1 MTVLPLPPPLQ
12 RWVEAAA
19 RSFLQP
25 PGAPRIDFARPAG
38 EEALIPADSVSWR
51 VFKNPVALF
60 AGGVAA
66 VVLELAEPCVRAG
79 VWEHGSFRADPVLR
93 LRRTGLAAM
102 VTVYG
107 PRGAAEGMIAAV
119 NRAHA
124 AVAGL
129 TPAGLPYR

>member
-1 MTVLPLPPPLQ
+1 MPTKSQMPVLLLPPPLQ

-25 PGAPRIDFARPAG
+25 PGAPRVDFARPAG
-38 EEALIPADSVSWR
+38 EEALLPPASDSWR
-51 VFKNPVALF
+51 GFKNPLALF

-66 VVLELAEPCVRAG
+66 VVLELAEPRVRAG
-79 VWEHGSFRADPVLR
+79 VWEHGAFRADPVPR

-107 PRGAAEGMIAAV
+107 PRGAAEAMIAAV
-119 NRAHA
+119 NRSHA
-124 AVAGL
+124 AV
-129 TPAGLPYR
+129 